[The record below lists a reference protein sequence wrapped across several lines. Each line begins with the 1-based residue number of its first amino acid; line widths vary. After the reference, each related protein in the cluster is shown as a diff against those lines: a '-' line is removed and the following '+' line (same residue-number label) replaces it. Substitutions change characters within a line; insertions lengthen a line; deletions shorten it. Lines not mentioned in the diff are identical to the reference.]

1 MTIEEQQIFI
11 DKIKETILPI
21 AIYLDDDSIK
31 KIIKNVE
38 DTNENLPKGFANML
52 FEQIIIMKY
61 NRLG

>member
-31 KIIKNVE
+31 KIIKDVE

-52 FEQIIIMKY
+52 YEQIIIMKY

>member
-38 DTNENLPKGFANML
+38 DSNENLPKGFANML
-52 FEQIIIMKY
+52 YEQIIIMKY

>member
-1 MTIEEQQIFI
+1 MLHKQQIFI

-52 FEQIIIMKY
+52 YEQIIIMKY

>member
-52 FEQIIIMKY
+52 YEQIIIMKY